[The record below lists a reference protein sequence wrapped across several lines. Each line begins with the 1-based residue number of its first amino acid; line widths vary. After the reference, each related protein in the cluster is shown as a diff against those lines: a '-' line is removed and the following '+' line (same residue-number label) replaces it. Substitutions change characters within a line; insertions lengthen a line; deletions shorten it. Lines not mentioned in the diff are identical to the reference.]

1 MLTNCQH
8 SNECKRRKIKCNGQA
23 PCQRC
28 GRQHIECVY
37 ADNQRSMGDALYV
50 RLQPGNRARIMNAKL
65 TNTYRTLDRLSRQM
79 TTMQEQIALLSSAVH
94 SLTNSGALPHP
105 DTNTTQPHPQP
116 QTWTRRLSSAKEA
129 LTFQGPT
136 TSAFSFDLAKSSLQQ
151 RGVIG
156 VVDGDDEDA
165 DGDLT
170 QEPSPMPSPPSPARD
185 SVDPLWMIGESEAL
199 RLCRVYEEEMGIM
212 YPVLEVEELLG
223 QVHVLYGD
231 GGLDGGIL
239 EEGDV
244 HVLRIVL
251 ACALAA
257 EASGGSELAVR
268 LFESVRV
275 VADDCVWGAP
285 DINRIIFLTLVVSY
299 LHPTLLLLSDKKVN
313 LLLPNGRRNTRLAHN
328 RHRGTHVSRNR
339 PPPPRNPRPT
349 LPPRLSRQQRPTL
362 PPLLVRLHPRS
373 PLEFRHRNALL
384 PRRKRYRS
392 LASGTRGEE
401 FPVSKGY
408 DSV

>member
-1 MLTNCQH
+1 
-8 SNECKRRKIKCNGQA
+8 
-23 PCQRC
+23 
-28 GRQHIECVY
+28 
-37 ADNQRSMGDALYV
+37 
-50 RLQPGNRARIMNAKL
+50 
-65 TNTYRTLDRLSRQM
+65 
-79 TTMQEQIALLSSAVH
+79 MQEQIALLSSAVY
-94 SLTNSGALPHP
+94 SLTNATGIPRP
-105 DTNTTQPHPQP
+105 DTTTQTQPQP

-151 RGVIG
+151 RGIVG

-170 QEPSPMPSPPSPARD
+170 QEPSPMPSPPSPTRD
-185 SVDPLWMIGESEAL
+185 SVDPLWTIGKSEAL

-223 QVHVLYGD
+223 QVNVLYGD
-231 GGLDGGIL
+231 GGLEGGGL
-239 EEGDV
+239 EEEDV

-299 LHPTLLLLSDKKVN
+299 VHPIVSISSNKKSQFSTSKWTKK
-313 LLLPNGRRNTRLAHN
+313 P
-328 RHRGTHVSRNR
+328 
-339 PPPPRNPRPT
+339 
-349 LPPRLSRQQRPTL
+349 
-362 PPLLVRLHPRS
+362 S
-373 PLEFRHRNALL
+373 PGAQSASSNACVLK
-384 PRRKRYRS
+384 P
-392 LASGTRGEE
+392 ASTAAK
-401 FPVSKGY
+401 P
-408 DSV
+408 

>member
-1 MLTNCQH
+1 
-8 SNECKRRKIKCNGQA
+8 
-23 PCQRC
+23 
-28 GRQHIECVY
+28 
-37 ADNQRSMGDALYV
+37 
-50 RLQPGNRARIMNAKL
+50 
-65 TNTYRTLDRLSRQM
+65 
-79 TTMQEQIALLSSAVH
+79 MQEQIALLSSAVH
-94 SLTNSGALPHP
+94 TLTNSGTVPRP
-105 DTNTTQPHPQP
+105 DSQPLPQP

-151 RGVIG
+151 RGIVG

-185 SVDPLWMIGESEAL
+185 SVDPLWMVGKSEAL

-212 YPVLEVEELLG
+212 YPVLDVEELLG

-231 GGLDGGIL
+231 EGSDGSL
-239 EEGDV
+239 EARDV

-285 DINRIIFLTLVVSY
+285 DIDHIIFLTLVVSY
-299 LHPTLLLLSDKKVN
+299 LHSILVTWSKQAVN
-313 LLLPNGRRNTRLAHN
+313 LLLPNGRRNPRLAHD
-328 RHRGTHVSRNR
+328 RHRRTHVPRNR

-362 PPLLVRLHPRS
+362 PPLLVCLHPRS
-373 PLEFRHRNALL
+373 ALELWYGNALL
-384 PRRKRYRS
+384 PRRKRYRP
-392 LASGTRGEE
+392 LAS
-401 FPVSKGY
+401 
-408 DSV
+408 